1 MESFGGVEHMDF
13 TIVTASLNYGQYIG
27 DCLESVSLQEG
38 VTFEHLVMDAG
49 STDETAVVVASYAHA
64 RFHQEAD
71 KGMTDGINK
80 GFRRAQGRW
89 VMWLNADDRLRPGAL
104 AEVKQFA
111 EEHPEADV
119 VFGCWNF
126 VDEEGRFL
134 RRMTLFP
141 FRQRMLA
148 NHMCYIASTSTFYRR
163 STTIGEGHLLNEK
176 FGCVMD
182 GEYYCRLA
190 KAGKRFEYLPCVLAE
205 FRLHEGSISQRH
217 LSKTDVDGVLARQ
230 LQLAESRTI
239 HRSYG
244 VRLFRDELTNGVVEG
259 LLFHFYR
266 AQKGLLR
273 LVHRGSCC
281 EPRVGR
287 DRKGGSGKGS

>member
-1 MESFGGVEHMDF
+1 MDF
-13 TIVTASLNYGQYIG
+13 TIITPSYNYGQFIG
-27 DCLESVSLQEG
+27 ECLESVAVQKG
-38 VTFEHLVMDAG
+38 VSFEHLVMDAG
-49 STDETAVVVASYAHA
+49 SNDGTSGVVSLHPHVS
-64 RFHQEAD
+64 FCQEPD
-71 KGMTDGINK
+71 RGMSDGINK
-80 GFRRAQGRW
+80 GFAKAQGEW

-259 LLFHFYR
+259 LLFYFYR